1 MWRGPRGKSRRDSSP
16 SLHTHTH
23 IHTIVS
29 HREEIT
35 VLGGRVA
42 KKIGH
47 VKFSRAVRRARGRS
61 RLATRGW
68 LARLVLLV
76 STVRKEGTRKCNEE
90 FELRV
95 KKYLSFLV
103 RLRYNCTKRWSDA
116 RVPIQRPSRK
126 SIDTRHLPL
135 ARSLSLSLSRFLS
148 LTRVR

>member
-1 MWRGPRGKSRRDSSP
+1 MRGGESR
-16 SLHTHTH
+16 
-23 IHTIVS
+23 
-29 HREEIT
+29 
-35 VLGGRVA
+35 

-135 ARSLSLSLSRFLS
+135 SLALAFALSFSLSFSDARAVKYSADILECGWSTSALGKKEARVSR
-148 LTRVR
+148 